1 MKESIYDF
9 VKSEENSFETDEIRV
24 GDNWNWNMRK
34 HIQMIF
40 HLKNGVFYTGENDFM
55 RAFKAVMR
63 PLLRLS
69 YWTEDLE
76 VKDVTFFI
84 ENIDGRVLSFLIK
97 KYHDEVYCR
106 ENDVDFLFD
115 QITESDIDYGGVLL
129 QRTEKIPEVI
139 PLNSIAFCDQ
149 TNVLGGARGYKY
161 YFSPD
166 ALRKMSKRGWG
177 NESNGATISID
188 DLVLM
193 AEFEQDTLGV
203 KDGKK
208 NDVPSKTIE
217 VYIVRG
223 SLPEHYLLDNDNMED
238 WYDQVQIVAFYQ
250 TKDKKKQGCTL
261 YRKKASEDDQL
272 FHASEL
278 IHGRGLGFSDG
289 EMLLHPQIWTNF
301 LTIHKMNFLE
311 AASKAP
317 IITDDEAFANRN
329 EVRDVDNL
337 EVLHVDS
344 ESKIPPQFLRTVA
357 GENITVISNAVNE
370 WFESAQLDASA
381 FDPILGKEQSSG
393 TTFRGQER
401 TVAQGRGW
409 HDRRRGQRAKFIEQI
424 YRKIIIPDIV
434 KEITGGKK
442 FLASLTTEE
451 LTWVADQLANNY
463 ANSKLKKSI
472 LDFKKPLMT
481 EEERNLLKDQF
492 KTEFFKGGN
501 KKLLEIVKGELND
514 VEIKMGINIAGK
526 QKDLVQLSDKI
537 LSIFQFAFANPG
549 AFQQAMQIPALAKSF
564 QDILEFSGLNQSDF
578 MTLMQAPPVQQQP
591 APTEQGQAAP
601 LALNKPQNAEQQ

>member
-34 HIQMIF
+34 HVQMVF

-76 VKDVTFFI
+76 VKDVVFFI
-84 ENIDGRVLSFLIK
+84 ENMDGRVLSFLIK

-129 QRTEKIPEVI
+129 QKTDKIPEII
-139 PLNSIAFCDQ
+139 PLNSLAFCDQ
-149 TNVLGGARGYKY
+149 TNVLGGARGYKH

-177 NESNGATISID
+177 NENNGATISIE
-188 DLVLM
+188 DLVLL
-193 AEFEQDTLGV
+193 AEFEQDTFGSQN
-203 KDGKK
+203 GKK

-250 TKDKKKQGCTL
+250 DKNKKKQGCTL

-272 FHASEL
+272 FHSSEL

-317 IITDDEAFANRN
+317 IITDDETFANRN

-344 ESKIPPQFLRTVA
+344 ESKIPPQFMRTVA

-442 FLASLTTEE
+442 FLASLSTEE

-463 ANSKLKKSI
+463 ANSKLKESI

-481 EEERNLLKDQF
+481 EEEKNVLRDQF

-501 KKLLEIVKGELND
+501 KKLLEIIKGELD
-514 VEIKMGINIAGK
+514 GVEIKMGINIAGK

-578 MTLMQAPPVQQQP
+578 MSLMQSTPVQQQ
-591 APTEQGQAAP
+591 APVQGQGEQP
-601 LALNKPQNAEQQ
+601 QLAVNRPQNVEQ